1 MKSAYVLDVE
11 LERVRAALGARPEER
26 ARRRGL
32 VGGEV
37 EQQLAHGVAEVGLEE
52 VASPGDAVV
61 EGARPLVEQEL
72 HHRVQRLQL
81 PQASNT
87 QHTGLNDTLADI
99 LGHVLLLKQLRASDA
114 EN

>member
-1 MKSAYVLDVE
+1 MKRAYVLDVE

-32 VGGEV
+32 VGREV
-37 EQQLAHGVAEVGLEE
+37 EQQLAHGVAEVRLEE

-61 EGARPLVEQEL
+61 EGARALVEQEL

-81 PQASNT
+81 PKASNT
-87 QHTGLNDTLADI
+87 QHTGLNDTLAD
-99 LGHVLLLKQLRASDA
+99 LL
-114 EN
+114 